1 MELEYEDLVITTD
14 EINHEDFPNNQTEEQ
29 RITGKF
35 YLPICKDFGIAKA
48 EYNHEDF
55 WKNFTEEQAD
65 NLWGCLTIVER
76 FGYEL
81 NLEIPVNPLSYPKL
95 FSLS

>member
-1 MELEYEDLVITTD
+1 MKFQELDYEDLVITTD
-14 EINHEDFPNNQTEEQ
+14 EINHEDFPNN
-29 RITGKF
+29 
-35 YLPICKDFGIAKA
+35 L
-48 EYNHEDF
+48 
-55 WKNFTEEQAD
+55 TEEQAD